1 MHRLIQLDKIIEKRT
16 GSLKEEIEMATNVQ
30 LSPLYIADRRDEV
43 EFLEWTRRVV
53 GLVLNHVEEKQGKLV
68 TSKERQ
74 EITDI
79 IEFETFSK
87 RELKS

>member
-16 GSLKEEIEMATNVQ
+16 GSLREEIEMATNVQ